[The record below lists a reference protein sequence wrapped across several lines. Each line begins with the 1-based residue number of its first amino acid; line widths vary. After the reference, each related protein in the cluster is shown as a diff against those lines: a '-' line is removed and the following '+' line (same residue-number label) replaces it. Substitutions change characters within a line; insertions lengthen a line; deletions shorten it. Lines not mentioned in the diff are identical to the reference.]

1 MQFRNVSKILMAM
14 LGLGVAL
21 MGAINLLI
29 AFTGAF
35 AQGRPMLIGAGSI
48 LLIIGIALVAFTF
61 SRQLSKILAAIA
73 LLVFAGAML
82 VLVFT
87 TEVVTSRPSYQVAAI
102 ALTVLVVARIFSV
115 LRRKNV
121 EAGT

>member
-21 MGAINLLI
+21 MGAINLLM

-48 LLIIGIALVAFTF
+48 LLIIGIALVAFPF

>member
-21 MGAINLLI
+21 MGAINLWI

-35 AQGRPMLIGAGSI
+35 AQGRPMLIGAGAI
-48 LLIIGIALVAFTF
+48 LLIIGLALVAFPF
-61 SRQLSKILAAIA
+61 SRKLSKILGAIA
-73 LLVFAGAML
+73 LLAFAGATL

-87 TEVVTSRPSYQVAAI
+87 TGVVTIRPSYQIAAI
-102 ALTVLVVARIFSV
+102 ALAVLVVARIFSV

>member
-1 MQFRNVSKILMAM
+1 MQFRNVSRMLMAM

-21 MGAINLLI
+21 MGAINLWI
-29 AFTGAF
+29 AFTGSF
-35 AQGRPMLIGAGSI
+35 AQGRPMLIGAGAI
-48 LLIIGIALVAFTF
+48 LLIIGLAFVAVPF
-61 SRQLSKILAAIA
+61 SRQLSKILGAIA